1 MSTAVLHGRLVGNFN
16 LGLLKEKV
24 FTSSYL
30 AQRLVV
36 DARQRVDS
44 GSVFQSRCVAS
55 LEIATA
61 VFIQTLYGMGK
72 VGLHGL
78 DAIAHTFYA
87 RKEIVQDLCAAGS
100 EISLTLKFLVAG
112 VFAACAGI
120 FYPKTHSILN
130 RSDKYCKSAQEKEL
144 EKEIE
149 LQKQRL
155 IQAESAQNTL
165 KVELAKK
172 QTALDAQKAA
182 DALTIKQCQDD
193 QAKMKELE
201 DSLVKELNEVKAEK
215 IELEKRVAAFEEKE
229 DNDTAQ
235 IVSLTLKVGELEGQL
250 FILQEQMLQQAS
262 S

>member
-1 MSTAVLHGRLVGNFN
+1 MSTAVLNGSLVKGFN
-16 LGLLKEKV
+16 LGLLKESV
-24 FTSSYL
+24 FTSSHL

-36 DARQRVDS
+36 DARQRVES

-172 QTALDAQKAA
+172 QIALDEQKAA

-193 QAKMKELE
+193 QVKMKERE
-201 DSLVKELNEVKAEK
+201 DSLVKQLNEVKAEK
-215 IELEKRVAAFEEKE
+215 TELEERVAAFKEKE
-229 DNDTAQ
+229 DEHTRQ
-235 IVSLTLKVGELEGQL
+235 IIELNLTISELETRIGFL
-250 FILQEQMLQQAS
+250 EHS
-262 S
+262 EENVDWT